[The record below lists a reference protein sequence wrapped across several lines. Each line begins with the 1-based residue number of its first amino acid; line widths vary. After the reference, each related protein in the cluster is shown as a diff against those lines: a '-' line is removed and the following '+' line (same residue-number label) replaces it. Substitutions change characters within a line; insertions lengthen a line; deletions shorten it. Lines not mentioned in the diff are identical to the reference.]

1 MEREELADWLG
12 AMDEARNVYDITD
25 EATTVL
31 NIDVEV
37 MADRLVSLL
46 TQARAES
53 AREALEAA
61 ARDWQDGEGFTLMA
75 RPSRP
80 PAVPAID
87 YAQRTLD
94 WLRARAASAADQ
106 GDLGEEG
113 RCPSRCG
120 RNDPCPDPWHD
131 RPTPTV
137 PVSRES
143 EENHDG

>member
-37 MADRLVSLL
+37 MADRLLALL
-46 TQARAES
+46 PQARAER

-106 GDLGEEG
+106 GDLFDDAEEPIA
-113 RCPSRCG
+113 CFCG
-120 RNDPCPDPWHD
+120 D
-131 RPTPTV
+131 
-137 PVSRES
+137 
-143 EENHDG
+143 